1 MARHGRRI
9 KRCGTCVERKV
20 KCDEQQ
26 PHCQRCINAG
36 LACLGYHSQ
45 LKFVDEGTRF
55 VSDVIPSRPKPKQ
68 CNRIVVSAECTKD
81 LTPQLRK
88 PQIHTLLPP
97 KETLFLPY
105 TLSKLSP
112 SSFRYDPALVTGILP
127 ALLTEHKS
135 PLHQSCI
142 HALSA
147 MYFGR
152 IHQDKQACNQG
163 LRLYSYAL
171 TQLRSEINSSSTDI
185 GTIMGVMCLCVYE
198 NVVFSQ
204 PTAWL
209 LHYDGLGRLLQSR
222 GPRPLETHAERH
234 IWRVARYF
242 IILSAG
248 HQRRR
253 VFLEQ
258 PQWASARLV
267 PPGETPE
274 KFDLLLDL
282 FAQFPGIVDDYDR
295 LRKSTFI
302 DTGKREAFKQ
312 RVRLLI
318 DRIHAW
324 LRNIPWTCTL
334 DPAIRENSQRQL
346 PDDPMD
352 CASLA
357 VCYAVL
363 LCLIQPCACLQINII
378 PEYDHYNVDPARIE
392 FLTFEICRF
401 SKKAL
406 QGGGDSAGL
415 ALLLIYPLQISWYFL
430 QATPEK
436 LDQVRENLDSSIA
449 DSHGFELGRV
459 REWSELNL
467 EQGRYGFMYK

>member
-26 PHCQRCINAG
+26 PH
-36 LACLGYHSQ
+36 S
-45 LKFVDEGTRF
+45 
-55 VSDVIPSRPKPKQ
+55 
-68 CNRIVVSAECTKD
+68 
-81 LTPQLRK
+81 
-88 PQIHTLLPP
+88 
-97 KETLFLPY
+97 
-105 TLSKLSP
+105 
-112 SSFRYDPALVTGILP
+112 
-127 ALLTEHKS
+127 
-135 PLHQSCI
+135 
-142 HALSA
+142 

-171 TQLRSEINSSSTDI
+171 TQLRSEINSSSTDM

-222 GPRPLETHAERH
+222 GPKPLETEAERQ

-248 HQRRR
+248 HQRKRI
-253 VFLEQ
+253 FLEQ
-258 PQWASARLV
+258 PQWASIHCI
-267 PPGETPE
+267 PQGETPE
-274 KFDLLLDL
+274 KFDLLLDM
-282 FAQFPGIVDDYDR
+282 FAQFPGIIEDYDR

-302 DTGKREAFKQ
+302 HPDTREAFRQ
-312 RVRLLI
+312 RVQSLI

-324 LRNIPWTCTL
+324 LRNIPWICTL
-334 DPAIRENSQRQL
+334 DPTTRENSQGQL

-357 VCYAVL
+357 VCYAIL
-363 LCLIQPCACLQINII
+363 LCLIQPCDCLKINII
-378 PEYDHYNVDPARIE
+378 PDHDQYNVDPARID
-392 FLTFEICRF
+392 FLTLEICRF
-401 SKKAL
+401 SSWAL
-406 QGGGDSAGL
+406 RGGDTANL
-415 ALLLIYPLQISWYFL
+415 ALLLIYPLQITWFFL
-430 QATPEK
+430 QGTPEK
-436 LDQVRENLDSSIA
+436 LHRVRENLDLGIA
-449 DSHGFELGRV
+449 DTHGFELGRM
-459 REWSELNL
+459 REWNELNL

>member
-36 LACLGYHSQ
+36 LACSGYHSQ

-55 VSDVIPSRPKPKQ
+55 VSVVVPSRPKPKQ
-68 CNRIVVSAECTKD
+68 CNRIVVSARCTKD
-81 LTPQLRK
+81 LSPQLLK
-88 PQIHTLLPP
+88 PQIRTLLPP

-112 SSFRYDPALVTGILP
+112 TSFRYDPALVTGVLP

-171 TQLRSEINSSSTDI
+171 TQLRSEINSSSTDM

-209 LHYDGLGRLLQSR
+209 LHYDGLGRLLHSR
-222 GPRPLETHAERH
+222 GPKPLETEAERQ

-248 HQRRR
+248 HQRKR

-258 PQWASARLV
+258 PQWVSTRCM
-267 PPGETPE
+267 PRGETPE
-274 KFDLLLDL
+274 KFDLLLDM
-282 FAQFPGIVDDYDR
+282 FAQFPGIIEDYDR

-302 DTGKREAFKQ
+302 DPGTREAFRQ
-312 RVRLLI
+312 RLQSLI
-318 DRIHAW
+318 NGIHAW
-324 LRNIPWTCTL
+324 LRDMPWICTP
-334 DPAIRENSQRQL
+334 DPTLRETSQGQL

-357 VCYAVL
+357 VCYAIL
-363 LCLIQPCACLQINII
+363 LCLIQPCDCLRINII
-378 PEYDHYNVDPARIE
+378 PEHNHYNVDPARVE
-392 FLTFEICRF
+392 FLTQEICRF
-401 SKKAL
+401 SKWAL
-406 QGGGDSAGL
+406 RGGDSANL
-415 ALLLIYPLQISWYFL
+415 ALLLIYPLQIAWFFL
-430 QATPEK
+430 QKTPEK
-436 LDQVRENLDSSIA
+436 LDPVRKNLDLAIA
-449 DSHGFELGRV
+449 DSHGFELGRM
-459 REWSELNL
+459 REWNELNL